1 MKDYLISMFIDNEL
15 DLDEKIDFV
24 ETVHEDRVFKDEAVD
39 LLAQEKLLQADMIVT
54 IPEVLCLPVKAKTTP
69 GLFKILF
76 PPLAG
81 FATAVTVMAA
91 IFLLRPDPVV
101 TGEELHRFVIYQPGS
116 SRAEI
121 VGSFTGWAPVAM
133 DKVGSSGYWSLTMKL
148 PAGEH
153 RYSYLVENGRQ
164 IPDPTVLNRERDDF
178 GGENSIIKV
187 NVAI

>member
-15 DLDEKIDFV
+15 NLDEKIDFV
-24 ETVHEDRVFKDEAVD
+24 ETVHENRLFKDEAVD
-39 LLAQEKLLQADMIVT
+39 LLAQEKLLHGDMIET
-54 IPEVLCLPVKAKTTP
+54 IPEVCLPVETKTTP
-69 GLFKILF
+69 GFFKMLF

-91 IFLLRPDPVV
+91 IFLLRPEPVIS
-101 TGEELHRFVIYQPGS
+101 GEELHRFVIYQPGS
-116 SRAEI
+116 SQAEI
-121 VGSFTGWAPVAM
+121 VGSFTDWAPLAM
-133 DKVGSSGYWSLTMKL
+133 DKVGSSGYWALTLKI

-164 IPDPTVLNRERDDF
+164 IPDPTVLAREQDDF